1 MYFISTRGNERVTG
15 AEAIVQ
21 GLAKDG
27 GLFVPETFPA
37 VTQEEFRAMAE
48 MNYPDRAAFI
58 IGKYLDE
65 LGGDFLKEACAAA
78 YSSFEGADPAP
89 LVRIDEGLYI
99 LELFHGPT
107 CAFKDMALTLLPHL
121 LKKSCSLTGV

>member
-1 MYFISTRGNERVTG
+1 MTG

-107 CAFKDMALTLLPHL
+107 CAFKDL
-121 LKKSCSLTGV
+121 SLIHIYNGKASEWKAHETAR

>member
-58 IGKYLDE
+58 
-65 LGGDFLKEACAAA
+65 
-78 YSSFEGADPAP
+78 
-89 LVRIDEGLYI
+89 
-99 LELFHGPT
+99 T
-107 CAFKDMALTLLPHL
+107 
-121 LKKSCSLTGV
+121 

>member
-48 MNYPDRAAFI
+48 MNYPDRAGIFS
-58 IGKYLDE
+58 KR
-65 LGGDFLKEACAAA
+65 
-78 YSSFEGADPAP
+78 PAP
-89 LVRIDEGLYI
+89 RRI
-99 LELFHGPT
+99 
-107 CAFKDMALTLLPHL
+107 LLSRAPIPPR
-121 LKKSCSLTGV
+121 S